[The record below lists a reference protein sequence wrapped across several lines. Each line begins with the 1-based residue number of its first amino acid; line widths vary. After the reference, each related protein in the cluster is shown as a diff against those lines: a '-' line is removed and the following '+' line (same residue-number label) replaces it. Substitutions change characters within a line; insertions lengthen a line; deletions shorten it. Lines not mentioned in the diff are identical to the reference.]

1 MVLWFIDDKNYVILI
16 KKGIFGS
23 SFYSY
28 NSMEVSLY
36 PLRSVKRKVGE
47 WKLRVKEFKIYS
59 YKAKIKS
66 EKIQN
71 GYLKNFKFILK
82 LKVWIKVCFLL

>member
-1 MVLWFIDDKNYVILI
+1 MVNGLLIDDKNYVILI

-36 PLRSVKRKVGE
+36 ISTKKCKTESRRM
-47 WKLRVKEFKIYS
+47 
-59 YKAKIKS
+59 KIKS
-66 EKIQN
+66 KGIQD
-71 GYLKNFKFILK
+71 I
-82 LKVWIKVCFLL
+82 